1 MPSQLILPLPQRAAL
16 TREDFVV
23 SPTNAQAV
31 AFVDLWPQWQVPAA
45 AIHGPSGSGKSHLVA
60 IWKAASGADI
70 ISASSLVGEFAPLHA
85 SGAPLAIEDVDAAPA
100 SLERD
105 RALFALLQNAGAGA
119 PILLTGREPP
129 AAWSSTLPDLSSRFS
144 ALLALP
150 LWAPDDALLAGIAR
164 KLFADRQLLVPDA
177 VISRMLLL
185 VERSPAAIRDFV
197 GRADAKALAE
207 ARPVN
212 LALIREL
219 LSEPS

>member
-1 MPSQLILPLPQRAAL
+1 VPSQLILPLPQRAAL
-16 TREDFVV
+16 TREGFFV
-23 SPTNAQAV
+23 SPANAQAV
-31 AFVDLWPQWQVPAA
+31 AFVDSWPRWQVPAA

-60 IWKAASGADI
+60 IWKAASGADV
-70 ISASSLVGEFAPLHA
+70 ISASRLAGEFAPP
-85 SGAPLAIEDVDAAPA
+85 GTPLAIEDVDAMAP

-105 RALFALLQNAGAGA
+105 RALFAVLEHAGTGV

-129 AAWSSTLPDLSSRFS
+129 ASWSSMLPDLASRFS
-144 ALLALP
+144 ALVALP

-164 KLFADRQLLVPDA
+164 KLFTDRQLIVPDA
-177 VISRMLLL
+177 VISRMLRSL
-185 VERSPAAIRDFV
+185 ERSPAAIRDFV
-197 GRADAKALAE
+197 DRADAKALAE